1 MRQIKLSRRIL
12 LGDFVAFGCGLC
24 LSVVLAPAAV
34 AQAAAKKMSQVAAR
48 YQAQPKGDR
57 SCSNCTNF
65 IAESKSCKLV
75 EGSISPE
82 GWCNLW
88 SKAK

>member
-1 MRQIKLSRRIL
+1 MRQISLSRRIM
-12 LGDFVAFGCGLC
+12 LGNFVIFGCGLC
-24 LSVVLAPAAV
+24 LSAVAASDAM
-34 AQAAAKKMSQVAAR
+34 AQAAAKKMSQSAAR

-57 SCSNCTNF
+57 SCANCTNF
-65 IAESKSCKLV
+65 AAESKTCKLV

-88 SKAK
+88 SKKQ